1 MFNILYIPASLGAM
15 LIYGGIHRGF
25 GILFVEFRKSF
36 NSSSASMS
44 LVVSVQIAV
53 MSLAS
58 KFRAL
63 IFNSFSDNLIMNKAC
78 ILNHP
83 GDYT

>member
-1 MFNILYIPASLGAM
+1 MFDILDIPASLGAM

-44 LVVSVQIAV
+44 LVVSIQIAV

-58 KFRAL
+58 KF
-63 IFNSFSDNLIMNKAC
+63 KAF
-78 ILNHP
+78 IHFLVI
-83 GDYT
+83 